1 MFLRKFL
8 EGKNILVICHHKN
21 LLRAHPVSA
30 NLDRFGSILAPSIRT
45 GVGAGFLIHRVPAD
59 DDFNAVP

>member
-30 NLDRFGSILAPSIRT
+30 NLTASEAFLLQASAPVWVQAS
-45 GVGAGFLIHRVPAD
+45 
-59 DDFNAVP
+59 